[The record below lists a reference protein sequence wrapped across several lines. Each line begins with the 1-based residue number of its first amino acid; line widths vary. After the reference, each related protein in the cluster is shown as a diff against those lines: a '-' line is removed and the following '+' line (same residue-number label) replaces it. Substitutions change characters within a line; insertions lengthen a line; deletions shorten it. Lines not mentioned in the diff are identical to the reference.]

1 MFIIING
8 EINFILDN
16 IFIINFI
23 FIITIDVDFNV
34 I

>member
-16 IFIINFI
+16 IIIINFI
-23 FIITIDVDFNV
+23 FIITIVVDFNV